1 MTTSSSSLSDHEDL
15 KQIRVGEM
23 SELMKKEETSNDE
36 VVMPH
41 KGGRTTW
48 IILGAILVA
57 AVILGAAFATGIL
70 SSGSRETITLTG
82 SGATFPMPLILKWS
96 EAYYGNVSKNVRINY
111 GGGGSGQGVTQIE
124 GKLVDFAGTDAPLNQ
139 ESINSY
145 GLVHIPETLGSVVVA
160 FNIPGMTSMRLNGT
174 TLAEIFMK
182 NITIWNDPEIA
193 SLNPGVTL
201 PAQPITT
208 VTRSDASGTTFV
220 FSGYLTKVSSS
231 FATIYKQGKS
241 VAWPQGT
248 QGANGNPGVTQTV
261 QSTPYSIGYVE
272 LTYALQNSL
281 SFATLQN
288 KDGYWVNATL
298 ASTAAAAAGI
308 SLPAW
313 NADWSVVNILDAPG
327 QDSYPISS
335 FTYILIYKELY
346 NEGSKMN
353 KTDAGALVKFLWWAV
368 HDGQDYSPALNYAQL
383 PSAVVQFD
391 EDILNSITYKGAA
404 VL

>member
-1 MTTSSSSLSDHEDL
+1 
-15 KQIRVGEM
+15 M
-23 SELMKKEETSNDE
+23 SELMNKGESREDKVE
-36 VVMPH
+36 MPH

-48 IILGAILVA
+48 IILGTIVVVIVIIA
-57 AVILGAAFATGIL
+57 ASFATGIL
-70 SSGSRETITLTG
+70 SSGSKETITLTG

-96 EAYYGNVSKNVRINY
+96 EVYYGNVSNDVRINY

-139 ESINSY
+139 EDITEY

-160 FNIPGMTSMRLNGT
+160 FNLPGITSLRLNGT
-174 TLAEIFMK
+174 VLAEMFMK
-182 NITIWNDPEIA
+182 NITMWDDSNISA
-193 SLNPGVTL
+193 LNPSVSL

-208 VTRSDASGTTFV
+208 VTRSDSSGTTFV
-220 FSGYLTKVSSS
+220 FSGYLAAVSPT

-261 QSTPYSIGYVE
+261 QSTPYAVGYIE

-281 SFATLQN
+281 DFATLQN
-288 KDGYWVNATL
+288 KDRYWVNASL
-298 ASTAAAAAGI
+298 ESTAAAAAGV

-313 NADWSVVNILDAPG
+313 NADWSQVNILDPSG
-327 QDSYPISS
+327 QDAYPIASL
-335 FTYILIYKELY
+335 TYILIYKELY
-346 NEGSKMN
+346 NDQSKMN
-353 KTDAGALVKFLWWAV
+353 ESAAKELVEFLWWAV
-368 HDGQDYSPALNYAQL
+368 HDGQSYAQDLNYAQL
-383 PSAVVQFD
+383 SSSIVSFD
-391 EDILNSITYKGAA
+391 EDMLNSITYKGEA